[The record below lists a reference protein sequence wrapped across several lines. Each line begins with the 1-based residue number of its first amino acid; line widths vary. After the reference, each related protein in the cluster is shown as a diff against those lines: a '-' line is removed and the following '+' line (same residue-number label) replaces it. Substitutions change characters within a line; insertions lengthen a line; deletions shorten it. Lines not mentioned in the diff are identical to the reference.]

1 MYFGRYV
8 PVMKKF
14 FSLLTVTM
22 LVMAALTFGCI
33 VNAAQP
39 DDIPDIQQTA
49 YDYYDDGYYDDYAA
63 GARPVD
69 WFKVGGG
76 AFLISTIGTIVI
88 VIWIYSGY
96 KFNGQTEPYS
106 YSRKAPLELTGSEDV
121 LIDRQIRRERIERNR

>member
-1 MYFGRYV
+1 
-8 PVMKKF
+8 MKKF

-22 LVMAALTFGCI
+22 LVMAALTFGICT

-39 DDIPDIQQTA
+39 DDNSDIQQTA
-49 YDYYDDGYYDDYAA
+49 YGYYDDGYYDDYEA
-63 GARPVD
+63 GSRPVN

-88 VIWIYSGY
+88 VALIYRGY
-96 KFNGQTEPYS
+96 KYNGRTEPYP
-106 YSRKAPLELTGSEDV
+106 YSRKAPLELTDSEDV